1 MTVLGV
7 DFGWKRIGLAFSD
20 RGDGIAFAG
29 RVLTGT
35 PDEAVDRIVDEARER
50 NAETIVVGLPR
61 NMNGTWGEMAEQATA
76 FADRLRRAT
85 DAEVLTW
92 DERLTSVQADRAMLR
107 ADLSRAK
114 RKKRIDAL
122 AAQLMLQNYLDS
134 RRISSPGPP
143 GETDATERDDV

>member
-7 DFGWKRIGLAFSD
+7 DFGWRRIGLAFSD
-20 RGDGIAFAG
+20 RREGIAFAG

-35 PDEAVDRIVDEARER
+35 PDEAVDRILDEARER
-50 NAETIVVGLPR
+50 DAETIVVGLPR
-61 NMNGTWGEMAEQATA
+61 NMNGTCGEMAEQATA

-107 ADLSRAK
+107 ADLSRQK
-114 RKKRIDAL
+114 RKSRIDAL

-134 RRISSPGPP
+134 RHTSSPGRS
-143 GETDATERDDV
+143 GEPDETERDDV